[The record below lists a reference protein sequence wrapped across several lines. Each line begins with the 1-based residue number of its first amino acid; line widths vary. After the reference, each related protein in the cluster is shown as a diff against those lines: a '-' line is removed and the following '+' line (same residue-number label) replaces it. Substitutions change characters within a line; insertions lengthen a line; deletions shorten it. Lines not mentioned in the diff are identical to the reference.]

1 MIFEEEDYENFAKNE
16 INHLSNLNYEFSLN
30 DRFVHVKDNQ
40 GNYFKCQTPFLK
52 ILKPLHVTLNK
63 KKTIA
68 NKYIILETSDELD
81 FNNQI
86 GEFMFI
92 INKIHEISQE
102 KIREKSMEW
111 FNTEFDDIGLDIKV
125 KRPIDQQKDNEFIKI
140 CINKNLEDVSNLSKG
155 DYILCNIIF
164 KGLKISNDYIMEE
177 WELTDFIT
185 QQKFDEIQNVEYL
198 SENIEE
204 SQFDA
209 MEAQL
214 LLEKEALQNQN
225 FNDED
230 LEKEFIHDEILSVSK
245 NIQELKECEIPIEL
259 SSNIEKPKII
269 KKKNIKKSNIE
280 NKIKNNNTEPIKK
293 YSKKIIFT

>member
-1 MIFEEEDYENFAKNE
+1 MMNFVEEENIYNFN
-16 INHLSNLNYEFSLN
+16 NLNFEFNLN
-30 DRFVHVKDNQ
+30 DRFVHVKDND

-52 ILKPLHVTLNK
+52 ILKPLHITLNK

-68 NKYIILETSDELD
+68 KKYIILETNDELD

-102 KIREKSMEW
+102 KIRENSMDW

-140 CINKNLEDVSNLSKG
+140 CINKELDKVANLNKG

-185 QQKFDEIQNVEYL
+185 QEKFDDQQNIEYL
-198 SENIEE
+198 SENFVEPSELLNIDESKPEDNMLLQETINEQYQEKINEE
-204 SQFDA
+204 FKEQV
-209 MEAQL
+209 EGI
-214 LLEKEALQNQN
+214 LE
-225 FNDED
+225 
-230 LEKEFIHDEILSVSK
+230 S
-245 NIQELKECEIPIEL
+245 
-259 SSNIEKPKII
+259 IEKPKII
-269 KKKNIKKSNIE
+269 KKKNNIKKSNIE
-280 NKIKNNNTEPIKK
+280 KKTNNNNEPIKK